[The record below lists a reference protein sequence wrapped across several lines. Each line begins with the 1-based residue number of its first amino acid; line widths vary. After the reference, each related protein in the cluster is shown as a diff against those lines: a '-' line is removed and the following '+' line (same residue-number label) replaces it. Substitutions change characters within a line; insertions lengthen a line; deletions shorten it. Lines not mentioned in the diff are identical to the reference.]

1 MNKGIDMSGWS
12 RDQKIAFRDQL
23 AKALG
28 EPEPVMADNELVSV
42 ANELNNSIKG
52 LSPKIKEINRKA
64 SELAQDIEKVV
75 TDIVEPAD
83 KFSAKASKVIKDLG
97 GPQVRVIPQG

>member
-42 ANELNNSIKG
+42 AKELNKSIKG
-52 LSPKIKEINRKA
+52 LSPKIKEVNRKA
-64 SELAQDIEKVV
+64 SELAQDIKTIY

-83 KFSAKASKVIKDLG
+83 KFSVKASKVMAEL
-97 GPQVRVIPQG
+97 